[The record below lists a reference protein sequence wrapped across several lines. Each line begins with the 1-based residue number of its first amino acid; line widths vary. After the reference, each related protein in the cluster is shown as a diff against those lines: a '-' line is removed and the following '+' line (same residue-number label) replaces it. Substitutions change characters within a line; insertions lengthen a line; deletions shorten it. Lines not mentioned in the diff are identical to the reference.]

1 MRPHDRGL
9 IHRNVRLT
17 SRYVVISN
25 DLAQHPDL
33 TVPAVGLAVII
44 QSLPAG
50 TPVGI
55 KALAARTKGLSE
67 VRIAAALRELEA
79 AGFLSRTRERQ
90 ADGRFIPRTI
100 SYNRPGAEPRAVRE
114 TPEARQVPEAA
125 REAQEEPPA
134 PKALEPRRAPRAAAP
149 SPAPAPAAPPMTT
162 PAPPPSAP
170 RPTSPAHMAA
180 PLALAPTPSPPTPA
194 PSPLPE
200 RHLPAAALL
209 AALRVREPRLL
220 LSERDVRRLAPGV
233 TEWLERGAHPE
244 AVSRTLC
251 ATIPHDLAHPAGLL
265 AHRLAA
271 LMPPPLPA
279 APVAPPPPDPFQNC
293 DDCDRA
299 FRAPEPGLCGGC
311 RASAAA

>member
-1 MRPHDRGL
+1 MASQHPNARPHTRGL

-17 SRYVVISN
+17 SRYVIISN

-33 TVPAVGLAVII
+33 TVAAVGLAVII

-50 TPVGI
+50 ASVGI
-55 KALAARTKGLSE
+55 KALASRTRGLSE
-67 VRIAAALRELEA
+67 MRIAAALRELEA
-79 AGFLSRTRERQ
+79 AGFLARTRERLP
-90 ADGRFIPRTI
+90 DGRFVPRTI
-100 SYNRPGAEPRAVRE
+100 SYNRPGADREAARE
-114 TPEARQVPEAA
+114 TPRAREASETREAG
-125 REAQEEPPA
+125 EAQEEPPA
-134 PKALEPRRAPRAAAP
+134 PKALERRPVPPAAA
-149 SPAPAPAAPPMTT
+149 PAPAP
-162 PAPPPSAP
+162 PAPT
-170 RPTSPAHMAA
+170 R
-180 PLALAPTPSPPTPA
+180 
-194 PSPLPE
+194 SPLPE
-200 RHLPAAALL
+200 RHHAAASLL
-209 AALRVREPRLL
+209 AGLRGREPRML

-251 ATIPHDLAHPAGLL
+251 ATLPHDLAHPAGFL

-279 APVAPPPPDPFQNC
+279 VPVAPPPPDPFQNC

>member
-1 MRPHDRGL
+1 MASEHPNARPHDRGL

-79 AGFLSRTRERQ
+79 AGFLSRTRERL

-114 TPEARQVPEAA
+114 TPATRQAPEAA
-125 REAQEEPPA
+125 REAQEKPPA
-134 PKALEPRRAPRAAAP
+134 PKALEPRPVPPAATP
-149 SPAPAPAAPPMTT
+149 SPTPAPTAPPTLAPVPST
-162 PAPPPSAP
+162 PAPPP
-170 RPTSPAHMAA
+170 
-180 PLALAPTPSPPTPA
+180 

-251 ATIPHDLAHPAGLL
+251 AAIPHDLAHPAGLL

-279 APVAPPPPDPFQNC
+279 GPVAPPPPDPFQSC